1 MTVFEFGW
9 LCIYICKNVQSLKI
23 FRYLEAESN
32 FSFLIVATQF
42 SVSSNFV
49 IELQH
54 KFRSDN
60 GTLRFYISSEISKGL

>member
-23 FRYLEAESN
+23 FRYLETESN
-32 FSFLIVATQF
+32 FSFLIVTTQF
-42 SVSSNFV
+42 SSNFV

>member
-1 MTVFEFGW
+1 MYLYLQKHTEF
-9 LCIYICKNVQSLKI
+9 KNISI
-23 FRYLEAESN
+23 FRAESN